1 MVCALGLDVMV
12 LTVFLASEVT
22 LIFKMGYMILQ
33 VPVSL
38 LEVSLVVVLNTV
50 HQLVGLMTL
59 TMVIVLEGSLI

>member
-1 MVCALGLDVMV
+1 MMCALGLDVMV

-22 LIFKMGYMILQ
+22 LVFKMGHVILQ